1 MAIPGLFLVLVEFLP
16 MDLFTIIIAV
26 AGLVWIVW
34 FLLRGSLIA
43 GCLAVIVGASCFGY
57 LFWHS
62 ESGPAPL
69 SIDRCL
75 VGLLA
80 VAYVVHRGLRLTD
93 PKPLR
98 AVDWVLFGLLGT
110 IALSTFSHDW
120 RDHNYQ
126 PATHLV
132 LFWIM
137 PATVYWVARQSPI
150 DDRSLGWVFGTL
162 AGLGVYLTW
171 IALAEATGQWW
182 AVFPAYIASPT
193 TEFFGRARGPFLH
206 PTEMGLYLTVCLAAA
221 LTFWPRVGRVGRLL
235 LLGFTALSIA
245 AIFATLTRSAWMGGA
260 LGLAVFVGLSV
271 PHQWR
276 RILLSVGAICA
287 ISMLA
292 ASWDT
297 FWNLKRDVYLDA
309 AASAESAEL
318 RPILAKVAWEMFKD
332 RPLVGCGYD
341 QYTREKMSYLADR
354 ASELPLEK
362 VKPYVQH
369 NAFLAL
375 VVETGLIGAGLFT
388 LLLILWARDAWR
400 LWSDDARPLRV
411 KQMGLLT
418 LTFIATY
425 LPNAMFQ
432 DTNMIDGVALLML
445 CLGGITSGLAA
456 RGHRDHSANHP
467 TADAI
472 AAIEGVPVT
481 T

>member
-1 MAIPGLFLVLVEFLP
+1 
-16 MDLFTIIIAV
+16 MDFFTLIIVA
-26 AGLVWIVW
+26 AGLVWIAW

-43 GCLAVIVGASCFGY
+43 GCMAVIVGASCFGY

-62 ESGPAPL
+62 EGGPVPL
-69 SIDRCL
+69 SVDRCL

-80 VAYVVHRGLRLTD
+80 VAYVVHRGLGLTD

-98 AVDWVLFGLLGT
+98 TVDWVLFALLGAIT
-110 IALSTFSHDW
+110 LSTFSHDW
-120 RDHNYQ
+120 HDHNYQ

-137 PATVYWVARQSPI
+137 PAVVYWVARQSPI
-150 DDRSLGWVFGTL
+150 DDRSLLWVFGTL
-162 AGLGVYLTW
+162 AGLGVYLTF

-182 AVFPAYIASPT
+182 AVFPGYIASPT
-193 TEFFGRARGPFLH
+193 TEYFGRARGPFLN
-206 PTEMGLYLTVCLAAA
+206 PTEMGLFLTVSLAAA

-235 LLGFTALSIA
+235 LLGFTSLSIA

-271 PHQWR
+271 PRQWR
-276 RILLSVGAICA
+276 RVLLSAGAISVVA
-287 ISMLA
+287 MLA
-292 ASWDT
+292 ASWDS
-297 FWNLKRDVYLDA
+297 FWNLKRDVHLDA
-309 AASAESAEL
+309 TASVESAEL

-341 QYTREKMSYLADR
+341 QYTREKMPYLADR
-354 ASELPLEK
+354 ASDLPLEK

-388 LLLILWARDAWR
+388 LLLILWARDAWQ
-400 LWSDDARPLRV
+400 LWSDGACPLRV

-432 DTNMIDGVALLML
+432 DTNMIDGVTMLML

-456 RGHRDHSANHP
+456 SRHRDHSSNHP
-467 TADAI
+467 ASDAT
-472 AAIEGVPVT
+472 AAIDGVPVT